1 MEECIVMS
9 KEFIVTPK
17 NIDDEE
23 NTYINMTLRMKIKI
37 QKEFDELAKK
47 SKRSR
52 NELMCMAL
60 EYALENLKFTTKIE
74 NNDEYENSDK
84 EA

>member
-37 QKEFDELAKK
+37 Q
-47 SKRSR
+47 
-52 NELMCMAL
+52 
-60 EYALENLKFTTKIE
+60 
-74 NNDEYENSDK
+74 
-84 EA
+84 